1 MSVGVCIIEAMKKTN
16 EEIIAYLIADIQDMI
31 PRQIEH
37 DGDSDG
43 FGDYLQGC
51 IERSQSVLRML
62 GVPSNQIPT
71 IYGVD
76 ELD

>member
-51 IERSQSVLRML
+51 IERSQSVLSML
-62 GVPSNQIPT
+62 GVPRNQIPT

>member
-16 EEIIAYLIADIQDMI
+16 EEIIAYLIADIEDMI

-51 IERSQSVLRML
+51 IERSQSVLSML
-62 GVPSNQIPT
+62 GVPRNQIPT

>member
-1 MSVGVCIIEAMKKTN
+1 MSVGICIIMGMKKTN

-62 GVPSNQIPT
+62 GVPSNLIPT

-76 ELD
+76 ELA

>member
-1 MSVGVCIIEAMKKTN
+1 MSVGVCIIVGMKKTN
-16 EEIIAYLIADIQDMI
+16 EEIIAYLIADIEDMI

-37 DGDSDG
+37 ESDIDG

-62 GVPSNQIPT
+62 GVPSNLIPT

>member
-16 EEIIAYLIADIQDMI
+16 EEIIAYLIADIEDMI

-37 DGDSDG
+37 DGDRDG

-62 GVPSNQIPT
+62 GVPSNLIPT

>member
-62 GVPSNQIPT
+62 GVPSNLIPT

>member
-62 GVPSNQIPT
+62 GVPSHLIPT

>member
-16 EEIIAYLIADIQDMI
+16 EEIIAYLIADIEDMI

-37 DGDSDG
+37 EGDSDG

-51 IERSQSVLRML
+51 IERSQSVLSML
-62 GVPSNQIPT
+62 GVPRNQIPT

>member
-16 EEIIAYLIADIQDMI
+16 EEIIAYLIADIQDMR

>member
-16 EEIIAYLIADIQDMI
+16 EEIIAYLIADIEDMI

>member
-1 MSVGVCIIEAMKKTN
+1 MSVGVCIIVGMKKTN
-16 EEIIAYLIADIQDMI
+16 EEIIAYLIADIEDMI

-51 IERSQSVLRML
+51 IERSQSVLSML

>member
-16 EEIIAYLIADIQDMI
+16 EEIIAYLIADIEDMI

-51 IERSQSVLRML
+51 IERSQSVLSML

>member
-51 IERSQSVLRML
+51 IERSQSVLSML
-62 GVPSNQIPT
+62 GVPSHLIPT

>member
-1 MSVGVCIIEAMKKTN
+1 MSVGICIIEAMKKTN

-51 IERSQSVLRML
+51 IERSQSVLSML
-62 GVPSNQIPT
+62 GVPSHLIPT

>member
-51 IERSQSVLRML
+51 IERSQSVLSML

>member
-1 MSVGVCIIEAMKKTN
+1 MSVGICIIMGMKKTN

-37 DGDSDG
+37 EEDADG

-51 IERSQSVLRML
+51 IERSQSVLSML
-62 GVPSNQIPT
+62 GVPSHLIPT